1 MLRIGVEIFGLLI
14 KGFILVGLVGG
25 RNAQHSI
32 LRLDIL
38 GAVEVQRLVGV
49 CK

>member
-1 MLRIGVEIFGLLI
+1 MLRIGVELFGLLI
-14 KGFILVGLVGG
+14 KGFVFVGLVGG
-25 RNAQHSI
+25 RNVQHPI